1 MVVSAPAF
9 SSEELNYFLLLG
21 DIKSDDKGGKG
32 TKEALK
38 VNHDATSSLF
48 VPSKWSSQRMKETV
62 IL

>member
-21 DIKSDDKGGKG
+21 DINRDDKGGKG

-38 VNHDATSSLF
+38 VNHDVTSSLF

>member
-9 SSEELNYFLLLG
+9 SSGDLNYFLLLG

-48 VPSKWSSQRMKETV
+48 VPSK
-62 IL
+62 